1 MVSLGLNFHLKIFL
15 QCREAQNREDL
26 AVEDWQGVLYC
37 CSLCGM
43 YGYGMCV
50 RVDFEIVEDSPS
62 AYISEVVTL
71 LVKFGEQIIQVE
83 VEDH

>member
-1 MVSLGLNFHLKIFL
+1 
-15 QCREAQNREDL
+15 
-26 AVEDWQGVLYC
+26 
-37 CSLCGM
+37 
-43 YGYGMCV
+43 MCV